1 MIRVGE
7 LQRKDAKSHP
17 DRNII
22 TRAVGVRTPVK
33 IDFFDIKLEPGDVIL
48 LCSDGLTNMVEDE
61 DILRIVKKSSSL
73 KEAAQ
78 RLVTEANKNGGKDNI
93 SVVLAEF

>member
-1 MIRVGE
+1 M
-7 LQRKDAKSHP
+7 
-17 DRNII
+17 
-22 TRAVGVRTPVK
+22 
-33 IDFFDIKLEPGDVIL
+33 KLEQGDKIL

-61 DILRIVKKSSSL
+61 DILYIVKKSASL

-78 RLVTEANKNGGKDNI
+78 RLITEANKNGGKDNI

>member
-1 MIRVGE
+1 M
-7 LQRKDAKSHP
+7 
-17 DRNII
+17 
-22 TRAVGVRTPVK
+22 RTPVK